1 MVSGV
6 GMGKDSLFWKLGLI
20 KRLGTHQEYKVT
32 MKDKDMFFDDFI
44 GMTTIPVN
52 PSSFQS
58 TTFTA
63 KCQLMDEEGK

>member
-1 MVSGV
+1 
-6 GMGKDSLFWKLGLI
+6 
-20 KRLGTHQEYKVT
+20 
-32 MKDKDMFFDDFI
+32 MFFDDFI

-63 KCQLMDEEGK
+63 KCQLMDEEGKQPTANITATFALL